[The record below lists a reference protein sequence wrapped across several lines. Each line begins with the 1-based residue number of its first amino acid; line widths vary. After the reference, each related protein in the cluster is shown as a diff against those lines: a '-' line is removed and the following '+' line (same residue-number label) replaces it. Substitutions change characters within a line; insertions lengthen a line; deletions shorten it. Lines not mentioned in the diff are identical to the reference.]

1 MVKENDKD
9 NRSRNWNIIVYPES
23 APADWKDLLV
33 QEVSFVCSPIH
44 DKDVL
49 PTGELKKAHYHV
61 LLCFGYKKSY
71 EQVKE
76 LTDKLNAPIPQ
87 KSKSTVGS
95 VRYMIHIDSP
105 DKYQY
110 KQSDIEVYGN
120 IDIEQYF
127 KMTATDRYSHI
138 AEMLEFIDDNDIT
151 EFKDMLDYAR
161 LRRFDD
167 WFKLLCDNSAYAI
180 EKYIKSNR
188 HKGDRPQSK
197 KIQ

>member
-1 MVKENDKD
+1 MCC
-9 NRSRNWNIIVYPES
+9 Y
-23 APADWKDLLV
+23 
-33 QEVSFVCSPIH
+33 
-44 DKDVL
+44 VL
-49 PTGELKKAHYHV
+49 DI
-61 LLCFGYKKSY
+61 KKSY

-87 KSKSTVGS
+87 KSKSTAGS

-197 KIQ
+197 KDAVARKRKNTRPSHGCFFSSFKPSESRLKRTR